1 MVLAAELAQEE
12 TCVPLRRGEMA
23 RGGLL
28 AGAWC
33 RSAAGCGSGLPGKL

>member
-23 RGGLL
+23 WAAYRRALGVARLRIG
-28 AGAWC
+28 
-33 RSAAGCGSGLPGKL
+33 AAGQA